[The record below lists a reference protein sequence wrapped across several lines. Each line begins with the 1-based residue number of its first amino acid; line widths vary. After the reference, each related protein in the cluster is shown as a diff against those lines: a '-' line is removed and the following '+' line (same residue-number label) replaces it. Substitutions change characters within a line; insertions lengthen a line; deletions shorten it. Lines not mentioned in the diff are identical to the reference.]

1 MSYCKTFFI
10 IFLSYKIVIVLIF
23 FIILCPLNKFILC
36 LFFSFSLNSRLIA
49 TAPIVLDSSA
59 EMIEMALN
67 TVADNFYGLE
77 CSVEKNV
84 LGHGSDRSIR

>member
-1 MSYCKTFFI
+1 MFI
-10 IFLSYKIVIVLIF
+10 IIFF
-23 FIILCPLNKFILC
+23 FIILCLQNKFILY
-36 LFFSFSLNSRLIA
+36 LLFSFSFSSRLIS

-67 TVADNFYGLE
+67 SVADNFHGLE